1 METLNER
8 TVTTVPGA
16 TYSVAVLTPPVT
28 LYAEKS
34 NGERQKIRKLTEEKC
49 YDFKALTYK
58 TVFSGGYIGLLTRI
72 GKVAGTILHVTQ
84 ENDSTPAEP
93 VQHTEAADVIRIPM
107 SHATWFAV
115 SPAASEVHLT
125 PAADAGCAHSM
136 QLLLTPPE
144 ELPQGWLSAEGAD
157 LIWPYGEASILG
169 GFAYVVTLVQFP
181 LGDCIKISAN
191 ITPLG
196 SL

>member
-1 METLNER
+1 METHNER

-115 SPAASEVHLT
+115 SPATSEVRIT
-125 PAADAGCAHSM
+125 PAADAACAHSM
-136 QLLLTPPE
+136 QLLLSPPS

-157 LIWPYGEASILG
+157 LVWPYGEASVQG

-181 LGDCIKISAN
+181 LGDRVIISAN

>member
-58 TVFSGGYIGLLTRI
+58 TVFCGGYIGLLTRV
-72 GKVAGTILHVTQ
+72 GKIAGTILHVTQ
-84 ENDSTPAEP
+84 ETDNTPAES
-93 VQHTEAADVIRIPM
+93 VQHTEAADIIHIPM

-115 SPAASEVHLT
+115 SHAASEVHLL
-125 PAADAGCAHSM
+125 PAADAACAHSM
-136 QLLLTPPE
+136 QLLLTPPA

-181 LGDCIKISAN
+181 LSDRVKISAN